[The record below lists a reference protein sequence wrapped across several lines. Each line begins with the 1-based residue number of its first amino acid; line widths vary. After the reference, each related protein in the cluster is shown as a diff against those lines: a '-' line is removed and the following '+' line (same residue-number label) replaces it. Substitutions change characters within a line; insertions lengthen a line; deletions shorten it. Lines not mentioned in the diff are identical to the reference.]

1 MNRKVV
7 NSSVIGSVGY
17 DPAGQVLEVEMNDGT
32 IYQYYN
38 VDMALYAGLLDAPSK
53 EHFFDSKIKNVFQF
67 AKV

>member
-1 MNRKVV
+1 MNRKVL
-7 NSSVIGSVGY
+7 NSSRIGSVGY
-17 DPAGQVLEVEMNDGT
+17 DPAGQILEVEMNDGT

-38 VDMALYAGLLDAPSK
+38 VGMDIYADLLDAPSK